1 MAKPAIS
8 AKPVMV
14 GAKPLPKL
22 ARPGAKAPVMPA
34 PSGKST
40 KRAAKQPGRRSGV
53 IGLFL
58 GSVLVLWLA
67 ITALPVAVL
76 LALGMIPSMVAYTV
90 DDTPRR
96 GLTFTVGPLNF
107 AGAAPF
113 CVALWFGTDT
123 VQALGHYVGSA
134 WVWLA
139 MYAAAGAGWL
149 LHLGM
154 PLVVRVALERSIAA
168 RRKRLLQIQSK
179 LRTEWG
185 NEVDP
190 SAKAGSGG

>member
-8 AKPVMV
+8 PRPIVAGAKPVS
-14 GAKPLPKL
+14 K
-22 ARPGAKAPVMPA
+22 PGAKASSVSA
-34 PSGKST
+34 PSRKSA
-40 KRAAKQPGRRSGV
+40 KRAAKRSGRRTGV

-76 LALGMIPSMVAYTV
+76 LALGMIPSMVAYAV
-90 DDTPRR
+90 DDTPRH

-113 CVALWFGTDT
+113 GVALWFGTDT
-123 VQALGHYVGSA
+123 VQALGQYLGSA

-154 PLVVRVALERSIAA
+154 PLIVRVALERSIAA

-179 LRTEWG
+179 LRAEWG
-185 NEVDP
+185 DEVDP
-190 SAKAGSGG
+190 SAKTG

>member
-8 AKPVMV
+8 PKPALA
-14 GAKPLPKL
+14 GAKPGPKL
-22 ARPGAKAPVMPA
+22 AKPGAKASGMA
-34 PSGKST
+34 ALSGKST
-40 KRAAKQPGRRSGV
+40 KRAAKQSGRRTGV

-58 GSVLVLWLA
+58 GSVLLLWLT

-113 CVALWFGTDT
+113 CIALWFGTDT
-123 VQALGHYVGSA
+123 VQALGQYVGSA

-154 PLVVRVALERSIAA
+154 PLLIRVTLERSIAA
-168 RRKRLLQIQSK
+168 RRKRLLQIQSR
-179 LRTEWG
+179 LRAEWG
-185 NEVDP
+185 DEVDP
-190 SAKAGSGG
+190 SAKAGAEG